1 MFNIFGCCKK
11 SSNRAVRSNK
21 VTFSLSPISHNR
33 RNNIP
38 RETGNIITKRLT
50 VHVGTNSKYLY
61 SNHST
66 SNYSDDDDDYD
77 DLDDGAPTSDM
88 EVSSVNFKEI

>member
-11 SSNRAVRSNK
+11 SSNRTIRGNK
-21 VTFSLSPISHNR
+21 VTFSLPEISHHR
-33 RNNIP
+33 KIKIQ
-38 RETGNIITKRLT
+38 RETGNTITKRVT
-50 VHVGTNSKYLY
+50 VHAGSNSKYLY
-61 SNHST
+61 SNNST

-88 EVSSVNFKEI
+88 EVSLNCQEI